1 MVSFIYYQ
9 ESAFESSK
17 IIKLILVRTKNGLKI
32 EEIVKLIAT
41 QNYISQELF
50 RELLEQGIFMVTRV
64 KKNIKILI
72 DKIITQTSINRVSI
86 WQNQIT
92 R

>member
-72 DKIITQTSINRVSI
+72 DKIITQTSINRVSL